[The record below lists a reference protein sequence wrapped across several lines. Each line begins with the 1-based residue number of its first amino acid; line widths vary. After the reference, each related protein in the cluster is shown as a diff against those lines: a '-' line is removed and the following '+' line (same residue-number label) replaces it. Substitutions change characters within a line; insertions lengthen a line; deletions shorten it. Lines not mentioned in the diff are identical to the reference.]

1 MILINLAQGTPSS
14 SPYLIGISALTGVII
29 TLLFNA
35 WESKR
40 RRKNELEDASIK
52 RRNEFEDAKRIQDS
66 DLFFISTQLIFI
78 LEEFA
83 QRCADVA
90 GDPGELEI
98 REGKQPRY
106 VPLYNFPTL
115 SFKGIEGNWKSLPPL
130 LMFMTLEIPT
140 ILRDVHQQIV
150 QETEHLSPGT
160 DDHNYLRIR
169 GGNITPV
176 GLRAAAVARR
186 LRRKCGFF
194 DSPLSSD
201 HWSAVGVM
209 QRARKLAVRTK
220 IKNNQEIISID

>member
-1 MILINLAQGTPSS
+1 MIAQATPNS
-14 SPYLIGISALTGVII
+14 SPYLVGISALTGVII

-52 RRNEFEDAKRIQDS
+52 RRNEFEDAKIIQDS
-66 DLFFISTQLIFI
+66 DLFFISTKLIFI

-90 GDPGELEI
+90 GDPGELEN
-98 REGKQPRY
+98 REGEEPRY
-106 VPLYNFPTL
+106 VPLYNFPIL
-115 SFKGIEGNWKSLPPL
+115 SFDGIEGNWKSLPPL

-140 ILRDVHQQIV
+140 ILRDVQQQIA
-150 QETEHLSPGT
+150 QETEHLFPGI
-160 DDHNYLRIR
+160 DDHYYLRIR
-169 GGNITPV
+169 GGRITPV

-201 HWSAVGVM
+201 HWSAVHVM
-209 QRARKLAVRTK
+209 QRVRKLAVRNK
-220 IKNNQEIISID
+220 IKDNLE